1 MARAMAKLRSLDMM
15 TVDDLFIKDGYVLKF
30 SDTTYAMFFA
40 EELNVNINEQ
50 KYYAEGS
57 SKGKRLRYF
66 LRTES
71 DAMAIKTLKALW
83 DHREMLRV
91 RGGEEEKLPNARTR
105 FLELLARLGD
115 TPAPDKQQAASKPA
129 FDRARYSEL
138 QTGLIAL
145 VAMSPQPR
153 GFAFEKYLKQ
163 LFDAFGLEAR
173 SAFRLVGEQIDGS
186 FLLGVE
192 TYLLEAKWQNEQT
205 GIGDLHAFHGKIEQK
220 AAWARGLFV
229 SYIGFSDQ
237 GLQAFGR
244 GKRVICIDGADLSEA
259 FSRELPL
266 PEVLNRKV
274 RRAAETGA
282 AFVRVRDLF

>member
-1 MARAMAKLRSLDMM
+1 MALRSLDMM

-30 SDTTYAMFFA
+30 SDATYATFFA
-40 EELNVNINEQ
+40 EELNVNINDE
-50 KYYAEGS
+50 KYYAEGG

-66 LRTES
+66 LKTES
-71 DAMAIKTLKALW
+71 NALAIKALKALW
-83 DHREMLRV
+83 DYREMLRV
-91 RGGEEEKLPNARTR
+91 RAGEEEKVPNAKAR

-115 TPAPDKQQAASKPA
+115 DPAPTKQQPTA

-138 QTGLIAL
+138 QAGLIAL
-145 VAMSPQPR
+145 GGMSPQPR

-192 TYLLEAKWQNEQT
+192 TYLLEAKWHNEQT

-244 GKRVICIDGADLSEA
+244 GKRVICLDGADLAEA

>member
-1 MARAMAKLRSLDMM
+1 MANLRSLDMM

-30 SDTTYAMFFA
+30 SDRTFATFFA
-40 EELNVNINEQ
+40 EELNINIDDP
-50 KYYAEGS
+50 KYYAEGG

-66 LRTES
+66 LRS
-71 DAMAIKTLKALW
+71 VDNALAVKTLKALW
-83 DHREMLRV
+83 EYRGALLV
-91 RGGEEEKLPNARTR
+91 RAREEEKSPNALAR
-105 FLELLARLGD
+105 FSELLVRLGD
-115 TPAPDKQQAASKPA
+115 DPGATKPQAVKSG
-129 FDRARYSEL
+129 FDRARYGEL
-138 QTGLIAL
+138 QAGLL
-145 VAMSPQPR
+145 SLGNMSPQPR
-153 GFAFEKYLKQ
+153 GFVFEKYLKL

-186 FLLGVE
+186 FLLGAE

-205 GIGDLHAFHGKIEQK
+205 SIGELHAFHGKVEQR

-229 SYIGFSDQ
+229 SYTGFSEQ

-244 GKRVICIDGADLSEA
+244 GKKVICSDGADLAEA
-259 FSRELPL
+259 FARELPL
-266 PEVLNRKV
+266 PEVLGRKV

>member
-1 MARAMAKLRSLDMM
+1 MANLRSLEMM
-15 TVDDLFIKDGYVLKF
+15 TIDDLFIKDGYVLRF
-30 SDTTYAMFFA
+30 SDATYATFFA
-40 EELNVNINEQ
+40 EEVNVNINEQ

-71 DAMAIKTLKALW
+71 NALAIKALKALW
-83 DHREMLRV
+83 DYREVLRV
-91 RGGEEEKLPNARTR
+91 RNGEEEKVPNAQAR

-115 TPAPDKQQAASKPA
+115 APAPVEQPTAKAPI
-129 FDRARYSEL
+129 DRARYSEL
-138 QTGLIAL
+138 QVGLIAL
-145 VAMSPQPR
+145 GAMMAQPR
-153 GFAFEKYLKQ
+153 GFAFEKYLKH

-186 FLLGVE
+186 FLLSDE

-205 GIGDLHAFHGKIEQK
+205 GIGDLHAFHGKVEQK

-229 SYIGFSDQ
+229 SYIGFSDH

-244 GKRVICIDGADLSEA
+244 GKRVICLDGADLSEA
-259 FSRELPL
+259 FSRELPC
-266 PEVLNRKV
+266 
-274 RRAAETGA
+274 RRS
-282 AFVRVRDLF
+282 

>member
-1 MARAMAKLRSLDMM
+1 MANLRSRDMM

-30 SDTTYAMFFA
+30 SDATYATFFT
-40 EELNVNINEQ
+40 EELNVKIDDP
-50 KYYAEGS
+50 KYSAEGS

-66 LRTES
+66 LRS
-71 DAMAIKTLKALW
+71 VDDALAVKTLKALW
-83 DHREMLRV
+83 DYREMLRE
-91 RGGEEEKLPNARTR
+91 RAGEQEKLPNAHGR
-105 FLELLARLGD
+105 FSELLARLGD
-115 TPAPDKQQAASKPA
+115 TPAPAKPSPTVKPVFTNVNYA
-129 FDRARYSEL
+129 EL
-138 QTGLIAL
+138 QAGLLSLGTMA
-145 VAMSPQPR
+145 PQPR

-186 FLLGVE
+186 FLLGDE

-205 GIGDLHAFHGKIEQK
+205 GIGDLHAFHGKLDQK

-229 SYIGFSDQ
+229 SYSGFSDQ

-244 GKRVICIDGADLSEA
+244 GKRVICLDGADLAETFMRILA
-259 FSRELPL
+259 LPD
-266 PEVLNRKV
+266 VLNRKV

>member
-1 MARAMAKLRSLDMM
+1 MANLRSLDMM

-30 SDTTYAMFFA
+30 SDATYAKFFA
-40 EELNVNINEQ
+40 EELNVNINDH
-50 KYYAEGS
+50 KYYAEGG

-66 LRTES
+66 LRTEGNGLV
-71 DAMAIKTLKALW
+71 IKTLKALW
-83 DHREMLRV
+83 DYREMLRV
-91 RGGEEEKLPNARTR
+91 RVGEEEKLPNAQTR

-115 TPAPDKQQAASKPA
+115 APAPVKQQPAAKRA
-129 FDRARYSEL
+129 LDRAKYSDL
-138 QTGLIAL
+138 QANLISL
-145 VAMSPQPR
+145 GAMSAQAR

-163 LFDAFGLEAR
+163 LFDAFELEAR

-186 FLLGVE
+186 FLLGDQ

-205 GIGDLHAFHGKIEQK
+205 GIGDLHAFHGKVEQK

-244 GKRVICIDGADLSEA
+244 GKRVICLDGADLAEA
-259 FSRELPL
+259 FIRELPL
-266 PEVLNRKV
+266 PEVLHRKV

-282 AFVRVRDLF
+282 AFVRVRELF